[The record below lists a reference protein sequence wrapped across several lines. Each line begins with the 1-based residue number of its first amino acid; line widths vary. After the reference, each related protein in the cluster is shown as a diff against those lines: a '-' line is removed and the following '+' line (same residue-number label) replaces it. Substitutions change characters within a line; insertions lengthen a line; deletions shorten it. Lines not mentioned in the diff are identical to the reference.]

1 MKWPLL
7 GHKTSKWHSWGHLP
21 YFLFTPRGK
30 VENFGTFPGSHF
42 LPKKSSGRICQLGE
56 LEQWLE
62 HPTPGTRGHWGPGSM
77 QVSPPGEGSQSRDW
91 DFTSW
96 CFLFSPLFDFLVTLK
111 DKIQCEVSKL
121 RQNLQIFPKLLLLQ
135 FYTFCYLFPCST
147 FFTPSFPFSSYFWF
161 ISNLFTLHTSIPP
174 PPFPE
179 QVLWEIRIRREKGEN
194 GIKDGWSSRQRTLA
208 IQGSKSPPAERIA

>member
-42 LPKKSSGRICQLGE
+42 PPKKSSWRICQLGE

-62 HPTPGTRGHWGPGSM
+62 HPAPGTRGHWGPGSM

-111 DKIQCEVSKL
+111 DKIECEVSKL
-121 RQNLQIFPKLLLLQ
+121 GQNLQIFPKLLLLQ

-161 ISNLFTLHTSIPP
+161 ISNLFTLHTSTPIPWTSSVGN
-174 PPFPE
+174 
-179 QVLWEIRIRREKGEN
+179 QNKTRERGKWNKG
-194 GIKDGWSSRQRTLA
+194 RVV
-208 IQGSKSPPAERIA
+208 